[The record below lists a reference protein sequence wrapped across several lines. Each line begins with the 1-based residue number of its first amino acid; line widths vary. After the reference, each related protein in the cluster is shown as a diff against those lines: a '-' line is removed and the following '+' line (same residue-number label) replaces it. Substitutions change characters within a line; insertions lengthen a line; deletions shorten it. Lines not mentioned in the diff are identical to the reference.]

1 MERILQF
8 ADSKT
13 TGERWIFFSE
23 NVRKCVNN
31 AAFSNIHNLFSER
44 VNTTFFAVQCVI
56 IVVEIALSMTTYI
69 LIINH
74 LSCVDCYRVLI
85 QRKFGETSQEILD

>member
-23 NVRKCVNN
+23 NVRKCVDN

-44 VNTTFFAVQCVI
+44 VNTTFFAVSI
-56 IVVEIALSMTTYI
+56 YSIRF
-69 LIINH
+69 N
-74 LSCVDCYRVLI
+74 SCQDAKRFKYAFL
-85 QRKFGETSQEILD
+85 

>member
-44 VNTTFFAVQCVI
+44 VNTTFFAVNNPPSSPNITRTCTGRCPGP
-56 IVVEIALSMTTYI
+56 AKAFRSA
-69 LIINH
+69 
-74 LSCVDCYRVLI
+74 
-85 QRKFGETSQEILD
+85 QEMQKQI

>member
-23 NVRKCVNN
+23 NVRKWVNN

-69 LIINH
+69 IDVRLNWFDVK
-74 LSCVDCYRVLI
+74 LDPGSVLN
-85 QRKFGETSQEILD
+85 